1 MASWLGFGNKGSKPK
16 KPSSKSKKKGGGFM
30 SNVLRHKTFGKAKE
44 TPDDE
49 FMLVRRRRRFSQ
61 DPTHSALHTQA
72 LAGFQKTEQVCCFL
86 FFHIFLV
93 FTIIKLFIY
102 FWFSQ

>member
-49 FMLVRRRRRFSQ
+49 FMLVRRFRRRRFSRSNTQ
-61 DPTHSALHTQA
+61 RVLHT
-72 LAGFQKTEQVCCFL
+72 GSSGISKNGTGMFV
-86 FFHIFLV
+86 FFFYLYIFV
-93 FTIIKLFIY
+93 FFTI
-102 FWFSQ
+102 SSG